1 MSAFSDRINLKINL
15 TAIYSNYDSLDLLS
29 LYRNLL
35 KYNNDIRK
43 YILNNDLY
51 EKYIIEL
58 YNIIDEYAYGNN
70 DINEITKIRNDFIS
84 IIIKIINEL

>member
-1 MSAFSDRINLKINL
+1 MSAFSDRFNLKINL
-15 TAIYSNYDSLDLLS
+15 IAIYKNYDSFDLLS

-58 YNIIDEYAYGNN
+58 YNIIDEYAYGND
-70 DINEITKIRNDFIS
+70 DIDEITKIRRDFNS

>member
-1 MSAFSDRINLKINL
+1 MSAFSDRFNLKIKL
-15 TAIYSNYDSLDLLS
+15 ITIYKNYDSFDLLS

-58 YNIIDEYAYGNN
+58 YNIIDEYAYGND
-70 DINEITKIRNDFIS
+70 DIDEITKIRRDFNS